1 MTSRHEAEAERQRQL
16 LALLLADRANAS
28 ALATRESDAR
38 ALRGLQAY
46 RANAD
51 ASAARALGT
60 AFATVAAM
68 VGEEDF
74 SHLARSYWRH
84 EPPARG
90 DLGAWGDG
98 FADWIGA
105 HPALAEWP
113 YLGDCARLDW
123 AIPVGERAEDAVL
136 DAPSIARLGD
146 TDPSRLRL
154 LLAPG
159 VAALQSPW
167 PIALILDAHRRN
179 DDAAFGEVRT
189 ALEAER
195 GECVLVARRG
205 WRAVVTT
212 IDAATADWTH
222 LLLARTDL
230 ATAMAQAGEGFDFA
244 VWLATALQSGW
255 VKGIDVVPD

>member
-1 MTSRHEAEAERQRQL
+1 MTLHREVEAERQRKL
-16 LALLLADRANAS
+16 LTLLLADRADAS
-28 ALATRESDAR
+28 ALATHETDAR
-38 ALRGLQAY
+38 ALRGLRAY

-60 AFATVAAM
+60 AFPTVAAM

-123 AIPVGERAEDAVL
+123 ALHVCERAEDAVL

-146 TDPSRLRL
+146 TDPRRLNL

-159 VAALQSPW
+159 IAALQSPW

-179 DDAAFGEVRT
+179 EDAAFDQVRA
-189 ALEAER
+189 ALEAR
-195 GECVLVARRG
+195 RAECVLVARQG
-205 WRAVVTT
+205 WRAVVTP
-212 IDAATADWTH
+212 IDAATADWTN

-230 ATAMAQAGEGFDFA
+230 ATALAQAGEGFDFA
-244 VWLATALQSGW
+244 AWLTTALPSGW